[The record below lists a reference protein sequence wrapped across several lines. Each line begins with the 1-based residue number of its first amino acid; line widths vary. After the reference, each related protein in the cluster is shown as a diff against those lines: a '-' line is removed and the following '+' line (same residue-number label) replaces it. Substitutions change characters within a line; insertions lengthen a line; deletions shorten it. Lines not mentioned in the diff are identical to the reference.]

1 MKFKTIIQAVIVAL
15 FLPLSVK
22 AEDLKPTITQ
32 DTGTVTIRYFDDI
45 DETIP
50 VTGAKFEIY
59 KVADIGRGFDDN
71 GQYIPLI
78 DNLDFAEEE
87 DAIAYEDKVL
97 EAYEAEDFGYKAEV
111 TVGEDGTGLIENVP
125 VGAYFVREVDAT
137 RYHIRSKPFLISVPE
152 TNETQ
157 NSWNFNVIVNPKST
171 LAGDLKLTKK
181 LSGNAVNH
189 NDTFNFEINIG
200 DMPRMAEFPDGS
212 KKEVKTG
219 DVVTLKENEVITIL
233 DIPEGTEVS
242 VKEIQ
247 KEEGEYVV
255 SYENNGEKI
264 IGKDAVT
271 ITVTNTKNQ
280 IPTGVKNA
288 LLLFDIA
295 GITLAMLVVVIYLR
309 RKEKRRNM
317 TDSKE
322 RRKRK

>member
-1 MKFKTIIQAVIVAL
+1 MKFKTIIPAVVVAL
-15 FLPLSVK
+15 FLPLTVK
-22 AEDLKPTITQ
+22 AEELTPTITQ
-32 DTGTVTIRYFDDI
+32 GTGTVTIRYFDDI

-50 VTGAKFEIY
+50 VKGAKFEIY
-59 KVADIGRGFDDN
+59 KVADIGRGFEDN

-78 DNLDFAEEE
+78 GNLDFADED
-87 DAIAYEDKVL
+87 DAITYEDRVL
-97 EAYEAEDFGYKAEV
+97 EAYETEDFGYKAEV
-111 TVGEDGTGLIENVP
+111 TVGEDGTGLIQNVP
-125 VGAYFVREVDAT
+125 VGAYLVREVDAT

-157 NSWNFNVIVNPKST
+157 NSWNFNVIANPKST

-189 NDTFNFEINIG
+189 NDTFTFEINIG

-219 DVVTLKENEVITIL
+219 DVVALKENEVITIL

-242 VKEIQ
+242 VKEVQ

-264 IGKDAVT
+264 ICKDAVT

-309 RKEKRRNM
+309 RKEKKKN
-317 TDSKE
+317 D
-322 RRKRK
+322 